1 MRYIFPSQSQTN
13 PQLYQEEIFVIR
25 KIFNIIVALHRD
37 VNCPYCKSRNITL
50 RNFSVVDPH
59 LIEEA
64 LYIARGLSL
73 AARFGMES
81 ARGNYKKT
89 ACGNIFQTRDE
100 TYECHKCGRT
110 FEIRRERVIAST
122 P

>member
-1 MRYIFPSQSQTN
+1 MHYIFPSQSQAD
-13 PQLYQEEIFVIR
+13 PRLDQEEIFVIR
-25 KIFNIIVALHRD
+25 KIFNIAVALLRD
-37 VNCPYCKSRNITL
+37 VNCPHCKSRNIAL

-64 LYIARGLSL
+64 LYIARELSL
-73 AARFGMES
+73 AARCGIKS
-81 ARGNYKKT
+81 AHGNYKKT

-100 TYECHKCGRT
+100 TYKCHKCGET
-110 FEIRRERVIAST
+110 FVIRRERVVASA